1 MSPPKPAHPVGELD
15 PHAPVVIPTG
25 PDGPMYPLATADILK
40 SLPATMGVPPPGS
53 IIANTLSDFASVD
66 QSLVY
71 PNGAAKEM
79 THVVQIAPGTFRHYM
94 RHRGD
99 PFANK
104 NSGAWFDGDR
114 SNENNTIKHEN
125 KSRSE
130 MSGLLKAQGKEMNI
144 GESWEIGT
152 TVWLDP
158 NFIPGGGYCSLM
170 QCVLFQSMINLASIE
185 GNNVTA
191 ELLVMPD
198 GIGGDQV
205 QVHQFTIP
213 RATLTSIAV
222 RVTLKKGGTYSIS
235 VNGGA
240 YVTSKPM
247 DLTKLQHK
255 ADTKIGIY
263 TNGTMSC
270 SYWPKHLPLNDSQVV
285 HTRIYMKLLS

>member
-25 PDGPMYPLATADILK
+25 PDGPKYPLATADILK
-40 SLPATMGVPPPGS
+40 SLPSTMGVPPPGS
-53 IIANTLSDFASVD
+53 IVANTLSDFASVD

-71 PNGAAKEM
+71 PHGAAKEM
-79 THVVQIAPGTFRHYM
+79 THAVLIAPGTFRHYM

-99 PFANK
+99 PQH
-104 NSGAWFDGDR
+104 GGWFDGDR
-114 SNENNTIKHEN
+114 NNDNNTIKHEN

-130 MSGLLKAQGKEMNI
+130 MSGLLKAQGKEMKI

-170 QCVLFQSMINLASIE
+170 QCVLFQSMITLTAIE
-185 GNNVTA
+185 GNNVKA

-198 GIGGDQV
+198 GIGGNQST
-205 QVHQFTIP
+205 VHQFKIP
-213 RATLTSIAV
+213 RATWTSIAV
-222 RVTLKKGGTYSIS
+222 RVSLKKGGTYAIS
-235 VNGGA
+235 VNGGS

-255 ADTKIGIY
+255 ADTKFGPY
-263 TNGTMSC
+263 TNGTLSC
-270 SYWPKHLPLNDSQVV
+270 IYWPKHLPLNDSQVV
-285 HTRIYMKLLS
+285 YTRIYTKHL